1 MVEPRNEEARVKP
14 LRYCLLLLAAAGLL
28 LTACHKDAKSKWT
41 ILAYYDGNNNID
53 EMANGTSA
61 GIAEAQ
67 ELEKIGSTDKIQV
80 FAMIGAKKTGGGC
93 KYYHVEKF
101 DNELPDQ
108 YSSTMIENL
117 GAKDMSDKQ
126 TLYNFIVEGRKRY
139 PAENYVLLLFDHGG
153 GWRGLLWDEVNGA
166 GAGMSMPELTQGL
179 DTFHFEIIKFDM
191 CLMSMIEVAYEVKD
205 HADYM
210 FGCQFVSRP
219 HSFGSAEWLGALS
232 ADPNMATVDLGK
244 KMVEAA
250 NNANIAN
257 QYVGHASLTDLSKL
271 APIVSQLG
279 DLGTDLVAQGGT
291 YGAEIVDALGKSHNT
306 DLDGTYFIDLRE
318 FCKNVLQ
325 EPNLKNV
332 NRIANECNGIVSG
345 LNDAVVMT
353 MTANTTI
360 PRGGLCI
367 HFPWRADMFDSA
379 DYVKLQFQATNWYA
393 FLSQLIGMLGGGG
406 GGNGSIHIVSTPP
419 GAEIWVDGN
428 DLGGVTPATIQDV
441 PEGSHPVK
449 LTLNGYQDWTGN
461 VDVVANQ
468 TAEVNATLVQG
479 GGQTLTV
486 SGTVTWPGHS
496 LSNYC
501 IAFLDTS
508 TTSQIYAI
516 GIAQVNPGNGAYSI
530 QLDLSA
536 SLTAYVEAF
545 DDVNNNSSI
554 DAGEGFHWW
563 DQNGNNQWDDM
574 LTFQPGQT
582 VTNANIVLETVTG
595 TEGLFKRRFAG
606 H

>member
-1 MVEPRNEEARVKP
+1 VKP
-14 LRYCLLLLAAAGLL
+14 LQYCLLLLAAAGLL
-28 LTACHKDAKSKWT
+28 LTTCHTGPAKSKWT

-67 ELEKIGSTDKIQV
+67 ELEKIGSTDKVQV

-93 KYYHVEKF
+93 KYYHVEKN

-108 YSSTMIENL
+108 FSSTMIENL

-139 PAENYVLLLFDHGG
+139 PADNYVLLLFDHGG

-166 GAGMSMPELTQGL
+166 GAGMTLPALRAGL
-179 DTFHFEIIKFDM
+179 DTFHFAIIKFDM

-232 ADPNMATVDLGK
+232 ADPNMASVDLGK

-257 QYVGHASLTDLSKL
+257 QYTGHAALTDLSKL

-291 YGAEIVDALGKSHNT
+291 YGAEIIDALANSHNT

-393 FLSQLIGMLGGGG
+393 FLSQLIAALGGGG
-406 GGNGSIHIVSTPP
+406 GTGNIHVVSTPA
-419 GAEIWVDGN
+419 GAEIWLDGN
-428 DLGGVTPATIQDV
+428 DLGGVTPATVQNV
-441 PEGSHPVK
+441 PEGAHQVK

-461 VDVVANQ
+461 VNVVAGQ
-468 TAEVNATLVQG
+468 TAEVNATLTQG
-479 GGQTLTV
+479 GGNQTTVAGTV
-486 SGTVTWPGHS
+486 SWPGHS
-496 LSNYC
+496 LSNFC
-501 IAFLDTS
+501 IALLDTS
-508 TTSQIYAI
+508 HTSTIYI
-516 GIAQVNPGNGAYSI
+516 YQYAQVNPATGAFSM
-530 QLDLSA
+530 QFDLASPVQVYVEGWDDVDQSQ
-536 SLTAYVEAF
+536 SLTAGDGLGYW
-545 DDVNNNSSI
+545 DVNNN
-554 DAGEGFHWW
+554 GV
-563 DQNGNNQWDDM
+563 WDDM
-574 LTFQPGQT
+574 FTLNPGDNI
-582 VTNANIVLETVTG
+582 TNAAVVLSQLTG
-595 TEGLFKRRFAG
+595 SSQPRRIAG